1 MNEYI
6 HGYKMLTDFTTS
18 NAGMCQWAFAEKD
31 GHEFFMKQLL
41 YPKYP
46 LDESVLDPSII
57 QAMRSE
63 ADSFFEKRSRFYE
76 VLRKCRTGNLITVHD
91 FFRDGSFYYVV
102 TDRVFSRSI
111 TPLQMAGLPEDQKRL
126 LIKVILYDVQS
137 FHERHIVH
145 SDLKLD
151 NILFKVTSMGYLTA
165 KLIDFDAGFFES
177 EVPDEIEGDQVYFSP
192 EAILK
197 NDEEDVEITT
207 KSDIF
212 SLGILLHQFWTG
224 RLPAFDVEE
233 YSYAGIA
240 LLEGQK
246 LGIDPSIPPDI
257 ARMIS
262 QMLSLEPEARP
273 TAVEALAGLMTNPRF
288 VTTFHLNTPA
298 PNPIAGPDAGLG
310 KPVVKKTSGGFS
322 QATDDDLL

>member
-1 MNEYI
+1 M
-6 HGYKMLTDFTTS
+6 
-18 NAGMCQWAFAEKD
+18 
-31 GHEFFMKQLL
+31 
-41 YPKYP
+41 
-46 LDESVLDPSII
+46 
-57 QAMRSE
+57 
-63 ADSFFEKRSRFYE
+63 
-76 VLRKCRTGNLITVHD
+76 
-91 FFRDGSFYYVV
+91 
-102 TDRVFSRSI
+102 
-111 TPLQMAGLPEDQKRL
+111 
-126 LIKVILYDVQS
+126 
-137 FHERHIVH
+137 
-145 SDLKLD
+145 
-151 NILFKVTSMGYLTA
+151 
-165 KLIDFDAGFFES
+165 
-177 EVPDEIEGDQVYFSP
+177 PDEIEGDQVYFSP

-262 QMLSLEPEARP
+262 QMLSLEPEDRP
-273 TAVEALAGLMTNPRF
+273 TAVEALAGLVTNPRF